1 MASTG
6 IGIGTVLKLF
16 IGGTAITH
24 NKVVSMNIPRDTIDV
39 STKDSG
45 SDQDLVYGRRNGR
58 TFNVES
64 LFAEDAAYGFEDL
77 FDASE
82 AGTVLTALWSSA
94 VSGDV
99 TYSASV
105 LVTNLVK
112 NAGDQEAE
120 SFTCTL
126 AITGAITK
134 STVA

>member
-24 NKVVSMNIPRDTIDV
+24 NKVVSMNTPRDTIDV

-64 LFAEDAAYGFEDL
+64 LFAENAAYGFDDL
-77 FDASE
+77 LQYSPLF
-82 AGTVLTALWSSA
+82 GVLR
-94 VSGDV
+94 
-99 TYSASV
+99 
-105 LVTNLVK
+105 
-112 NAGDQEAE
+112 
-120 SFTCTL
+120 
-126 AITGAITK
+126 
-134 STVA
+134 